1 MLNGKPPNSESM
13 TTILIDGGYFVGRF
27 EKHWFPNP
35 RRKNMKYWW
44 EQKKMNKITTEVR
57 DANLFRLFAYD
68 ITYLQMKIAEIN
80 PLSTVIVCYDG
91 IYGRRPRGAL
101 YPEYKQ
107 NRRGGAIATKHKGI
121 DVRYKIKRTKHDPE
135 GLVLGWQYEYDDN
148 KEADDLIAEL
158 CISLPDDEEIIV
170 MSKDGDL
177 IQLMAL
183 PNVSLHDFTIPIT
196 DDLIMEKYGI
206 TPSQYL
212 DFKALVGDK
221 SDNIPGIKGIG
232 PATAKKYLSEYDTID
247 NFPQELLAEADISKA
262 NLWKRISTLPFHQY

>member
-1 MLNGKPPNSESM
+1 M
-13 TTILIDGGYFVGRF
+13 
-27 EKHWFPNP
+27 
-35 RRKNMKYWW
+35 
-44 EQKKMNKITTEVR
+44 
-57 DANLFRLFAYD
+57 
-68 ITYLQMKIAEIN
+68 
-80 PLSTVIVCYDG
+80 
-91 IYGRRPRGAL
+91 
-101 YPEYKQ
+101 
-107 NRRGGAIATKHKGI
+107 
-121 DVRYKIKRTKHDPE
+121 
-135 GLVLGWQYEYDDN
+135 LGWQYEYDDN

-177 IQLMAL
+177 IQLMSL

-232 PATAKKYLSEYDTID
+232 PATAKKYLSEYDAID